1 MPPSFHKPLTLAVL
15 LVAYRAQAFFPE
27 HVWAVGSPTNC
38 YGLAQWDESDRP
50 GGVRGHK
57 RTVIY
62 FGSHQWVVRQPALLV
77 IGIGVVG
84 VLSLSLL
91 GARMASKLREHQEH
105 EERIS

>member
-1 MPPSFHKPLTLAVL
+1 MRPSFYKLLPLSVL
-15 LVAYRAQAFFPE
+15 LVAYPAQAFFPE

-38 YGLAQWDESDRP
+38 YGLAQWDESDRL

-62 FGSHQWVVRQPALLV
+62 FGSHQWVVRQPALMV
-77 IGIGVVG
+77 IGLGAVG

-91 GARMASKLREHQEH
+91 GARMAFKLRQHQEH
-105 EERIS
+105 EARIS